1 MADYGNLI
9 QQIYIPPEQRKATTL
24 ARAIFYEVIG
34 IYDNKVIA
42 YADGQQKMTWFF
54 KDYSGI
60 DVVFAN
66 MNSQFAQVVFLT
78 GFNAKNRVVGVDL
91 FGAQN
96 LNAMQDTNR
105 ILFCSGMFSF
115 ARTNDFANYVGAQI
129 RAAFNQ
135 YKENDSVEVEVTSSV
150 SAADEIR
157 KFKELMDAGIITE
170 EEFELKKKQLLGL

>member
-1 MADYGNLI
+1 
-9 QQIYIPPEQRKATTL
+9 
-24 ARAIFYEVIG
+24 
-34 IYDNKVIA
+34 
-42 YADGQQKMTWFF
+42 MTWFF

-60 DVVFAN
+60 DIVLAN

-78 GFNAKNRVVGVDL
+78 GFNAKNRAVGVDL
-91 FGAQN
+91 FGTQN

-115 ARTNDFANYVGAQI
+115 SRTNDFANYVGTQI

-135 YKENDSVEVEVTSSV
+135 YKERDSVEVEVANNV
-150 SAADEIR
+150 SAADEIM